1 MAADLITLGAST
13 LTFAAP
19 LILAALGGLCSER
32 SGIINIGLEGKMLG
46 AACATGMVGQASG
59 NAALGLAAGLITA
72 ILLSLAHWMF
82 TQNFR
87 MDHIV
92 SGMAI
97 NALSAGGTSL
107 IAKTRGAD
115 FAGRE
120 MAALPVFA
128 FWILAFTA
136 VVAVW
141 YILRGTRPGLRLLA
155 VGNDP
160 DKSRQMGVVPER
172 VRFSALI
179 ATGLMTGLAGA
190 LIVSNAGG
198 FTDGMTSGRGYI
210 GLAAL
215 ILGGYHAFPVLA
227 ACLFFAFLQ
236 ALQIQFQ
243 GTDGFAAAVPVEFW
257 QALPFIATLVALALF
272 GKSRAPSGLGQT

>member
-46 AACATGMVGQASG
+46 AACATGMIGQASG

-97 NALSAGGTSL
+97 NALSAGELLSSPKRAVPILPVVKWPRSPCLPSGSWLSPLWSRFGTSC
-107 IAKTRGAD
+107 
-115 FAGRE
+115 
-120 MAALPVFA
+120 AA
-128 FWILAFTA
+128 
-136 VVAVW
+136 
-141 YILRGTRPGLRLLA
+141 PGLVCGSWRLA
-155 VGNDP
+155 TIP
-160 DKSRQMGVVPER
+160 ISR
-172 VRFSALI
+172 
-179 ATGLMTGLAGA
+179 
-190 LIVSNAGG
+190 
-198 FTDGMTSGRGYI
+198 
-210 GLAAL
+210 
-215 ILGGYHAFPVLA
+215 
-227 ACLFFAFLQ
+227 
-236 ALQIQFQ
+236 
-243 GTDGFAAAVPVEFW
+243 
-257 QALPFIATLVALALF
+257 
-272 GKSRAPSGLGQT
+272 GKWAWFPSGCASVRSLRPA